1 MSKTRSVQPRT
12 TESPQRL
19 VPTSGRL
26 LDRILDTPHVAE
38 VVPRLAPGVLH
49 RVIQRCGL
57 EDCGD
62 LVALATPGQLAR
74 VFDADLWRPAR
85 GGFDEQLD
93 PDRFGVWLEVLVE
106 SGPALA
112 AQKLA
117 GIGSEIVIAGLAS
130 HVLVF
135 DRAAVSPI
143 SGGGEDVPE
152 VRPSSDGTACEIGSY
167 LVEAR
172 RSDAW
177 DAIVALLLFLDADH
191 PDYFHE
197 LMQGCRRL
205 SSSGYEIDGLDD
217 LLGVGE
223 QDMFDLAVDR
233 ERRRDAEGYVSPAQA
248 RAFLQ
253 SARQLE
259 SAGQAPPAADA
270 IVRAY
275 FRSLDA
281 PPPGAEAKRALTAPP
296 DATAPPD
303 ETAAAVVAM
312 MDVLVDAGVLPQ
324 PPRAL
329 IAAPQ
334 EHAKRLGLLEAYMRG
349 ALEADEA
356 AFSRRTQEFAFLGNA
371 ITAGCS
377 IQARAFTPREA
388 SDAAAA
394 ICNLG
399 LQNWPSAWGRDEML
413 PDDFLVSHD
422 LIAVFAVGW
431 TVLHDQVGMAVATR
445 LTDILHGF
453 RSQDREIQL
462 AVEDLRSRLVRG
474 CRAGTPWSAR
484 DALDVIMM
492 LDMPAWA
499 ALVALLDECPVIHA
513 AMNANASRLRT
524 IDASS
529 FEFIAENEQ
538 IAAVHA
544 FMQSLPGVLR
554 EPSEGEGGE
563 SVAAARR
570 PI

>member
-1 MSKTRSVQPRT
+1 M
-12 TESPQRL
+12 
-19 VPTSGRL
+19 
-26 LDRILDTPHVAE
+26 DTPHVAE
-38 VVPRLAPGVLH
+38 VVPRLAPDVLH

-57 EDCGD
+57 EECGD

-85 GGFDEQLD
+85 AGFDERLD
-93 PDRFGVWLEVLVE
+93 ADRFGAWLEVLME

-112 AQKLA
+112 AEKLA
-117 GIGSEIVIAGLAS
+117 GIDSEIVIAGLAS
-130 HVLVF
+130 HVAVF

-143 SGGGEDVPE
+143 AGDGEDAFE
-152 VRPSSDGTACEIGSY
+152 IRPSSDRTACEIGSY

-177 DAIVALLLFLDADH
+177 DAIIALLLFLDAGH
-191 PDYFHE
+191 PDHFHE
-197 LMQGCRRL
+197 LMQGCRDL
-205 SSSGYEIDGLDD
+205 SNSGYEIDGLHD
-217 LLGVGE
+217 LLSVAE
-223 QDMFDLAVDR
+223 QDMFDLAIDR
-233 ERRRDAEGYVSPAQA
+233 EHRRDAQGYVSPAQA

-253 SARQLE
+253 SARQVQL
-259 SAGQAPPAADA
+259 AGQVPPPADA

-275 FRSLDA
+275 FRNLDA
-281 PPPGAEAKRALTAPP
+281 PPPAEANRAMLAPP
-296 DATAPPD
+296 DPTSPPD

-312 MDVLVDAGVLPQ
+312 MDVIVDAGVVPQ

-334 EHAKRLGLLEAYMRG
+334 EHARRLGLLEAHMHG

-356 AFSRRTQEFAFLGNA
+356 AFSRRTREFAFLGNA
-371 ITAGCS
+371 MAAGCT

-399 LQNWPSAWGRDEML
+399 LQNWPLAGRRGQAL

-422 LIAVFAVGW
+422 LIAVFSVGW
-431 TVLHDQVGMAVATR
+431 TVLHDEVGTAVATR
-445 LTDILHGF
+445 LIEILHGF
-453 RSQDREIQL
+453 RSHDREIQL
-462 AVEDLRSRLVRG
+462 GVDDLLSRLVRG

-513 AMNANASRLRT
+513 AMDASGSRLRT
-524 IDASS
+524 IDAWS
-529 FEFIAENEQ
+529 FEFISENDQ
-538 IAAVHA
+538 IAAVRA
-544 FMQSLPGVLR
+544 FMQSLPDVLR
-554 EPSEGEGGE
+554 ERWEG
-563 SVAAARR
+563 
-570 PI
+570 